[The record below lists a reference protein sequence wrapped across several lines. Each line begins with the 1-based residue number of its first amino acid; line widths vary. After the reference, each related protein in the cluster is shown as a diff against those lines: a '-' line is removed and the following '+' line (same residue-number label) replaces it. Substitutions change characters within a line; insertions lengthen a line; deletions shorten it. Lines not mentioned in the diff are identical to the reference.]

1 MKAKSIKGNS
11 PEEIKT
17 ALTKSMADGFIPTL
31 AFVFIF
37 IKNEIERVRKAF
49 NVPMAG
55 FFTYG
60 EFGRT
65 KNGNNEFHN
74 STCCWVALKEK

>member
-1 MKAKSIKGNS
+1 MNARSTRGNS

-37 IKNEIERVRKAF
+37 IKNEIEGVRKAF
-49 NVPMAG
+49 NVPWQAFLPMVNLA
-55 FFTYG
+55 
-60 EFGRT
+60 E
-65 KNGNNEFHN
+65 
-74 STCCWVALKEK
+74 LKMETTNFITAPVVGLH